1 MADAQLDCKGLSC
14 PMPVIKTKKALKE
27 LKPGQTLEVLA
38 TDKGA
43 KSDIAALLRRIGDEL
58 VEMNEADGVITFL
71 IKKG

>member
-14 PMPVIKTKKALKE
+14 PMPVIKTKNALKE

-58 VEMNEADGVITFL
+58 VEMNEAGGVITFL